1 MDEDTL
7 RRILGEFASGIME
20 RFDRVERE
28 ISGIYATIEKAEE
41 KAGQRFDAI
50 EKRLGNIEVQLE
62 YVKTKFMEHDEAIF
76 RLRRGLQG

>member
-28 ISGIYATIEKAEE
+28 ISGIYATLEKVEQRLDSIERQLDFVKSKIFEHEE
-41 KAGQRFDAI
+41 
-50 EKRLGNIEVQLE
+50 E
-62 YVKTKFMEHDEAIF
+62 IF
-76 RLRRGLQG
+76 HLRRGMQG

>member
-28 ISGIYATIEKAEE
+28 ISGIYATIEKVEQRLDRIEQRLDSIERQLDFVKSKIFEHEE
-41 KAGQRFDAI
+41 
-50 EKRLGNIEVQLE
+50 E
-62 YVKTKFMEHDEAIF
+62 IF
-76 RLRRGLQG
+76 YLRRGIHG